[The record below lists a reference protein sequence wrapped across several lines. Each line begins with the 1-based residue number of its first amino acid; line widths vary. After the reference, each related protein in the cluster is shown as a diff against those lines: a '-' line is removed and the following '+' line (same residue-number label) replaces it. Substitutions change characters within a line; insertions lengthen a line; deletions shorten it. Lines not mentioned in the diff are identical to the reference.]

1 MHMKASELNPLR
13 RTFGYFVR
21 GIPVVFL
28 KNDILF
34 RDRDASDD
42 YFRLVADDG
51 GGRPDAPFDHAAAAA
66 FERFATLF
74 HELKHFHDALLCR
87 PLFEQFLRQ
96 NKLTWAVIQIINRL
110 AKRRHLP
117 SIVNDPIWKTDPEL
131 AQLKRIIDDA
141 DEDAYNRSPGL
152 YTRAMIEQQEIELDH
167 LLEASAMT
175 TELLHLY
182 AVHGVDA
189 MERYHAQVVTNTEPL
204 YRFLLERFVALFESD
219 LVRGTDALYC
229 VLGISLFSSDDP
241 VTRLVSLY
249 EALKKDRRILKTEVA
264 TWLTNPFPDE
274 GDFAKQVHCDW
285 LVDAASNEPI
295 DRSVLENREFPI
307 DELAYLHHTLYRT
320 RRKLIRDYVERAQY
334 RADFYVEHLHEFG
347 APPIL
352 FYPLDVDSASTQ
364 VKAMLQ
370 SELHTR
376 DIDHFMIAGADGE
389 QGRLVLA
396 GLRHFPETR
405 SLVSFDVADQ
415 ILFANFCHRYLFEG
429 AEQLYGPLIDE
440 MYLRAL
446 QNLVL
451 GASSRS
457 VKSL

>member
-96 NKLTWAVIQIINRL
+96 NKLTWAVMQIISRL

-117 SIVNDPIWKTDPEL
+117 SSVNDPIWKTDPEL
-131 AQLKRIIDDA
+131 ALLKRITDDA
-141 DEDAYNRSPGL
+141 DEDSYNRSPGL
-152 YTRAMIEQQEIELDH
+152 YTRAMIERQEIGLDH

-189 MERYHAQVVTNTEPL
+189 MKRYHAQVVTNTEPL
-204 YRFLLERFVALFESD
+204 YRFLLEHFVTLFDSD

-229 VLGISLFSSDDP
+229 VLGISLYSSVDP
-241 VTRLVSLY
+241 VTRLVLLY
-249 EALKKDRRILKTEVA
+249 EALKKDRTILGTEVA
-264 TWLTNPFPDE
+264 TWLANSFPAED
-274 GDFAKQVHCDW
+274 DFAKRVYSDW
-285 LVDAASNEPI
+285 LVDAASNEPLEP
-295 DRSVLENREFPI
+295 SLLENHEFPI
-307 DELAYLHHTLYRT
+307 DELAYLHHTLYRA
-320 RRKLIRDYVERAQY
+320 RRKLIRDYVKRAQY

-352 FYPLDVDSASTQ
+352 FYPLDVDSAATQ
-364 VKAMLQ
+364 AKAMLQ
-370 SELHTR
+370 RELHTR
-376 DIDHFMIAGADGE
+376 GIDHFIIAGVNDEE
-389 QGRLVLA
+389 QGMLVLG
-396 GLRHFPETR
+396 GLCHFPETR

-429 AEQLYGPLIDE
+429 TEQLYGPLIDE
-440 MYLRAL
+440 MYLRTL
-446 QNLVL
+446 RNFVL
-451 GASSRS
+451 GASP
-457 VKSL
+457 K

>member
-1 MHMKASELNPLR
+1 MKAFELNPLR

-21 GIPVVFL
+21 GIPIVFL

-34 RDRDASDD
+34 RERDASDD

-51 GGRPDAPFDHAAAAA
+51 GGRPDVPFDHAAAAA
-66 FERFATLF
+66 FERCATLF

-96 NKLTWAVIQIINRL
+96 NKLTWAVMQIISRL

-117 SIVNDPIWKTDPEL
+117 SSVNDPIWKTDSEL

-152 YTRAMIEQQEIELDH
+152 YTRAMIEQQEIGLDH

-189 MERYHAQVVTNTEPL
+189 MDRYHEQVVNNTEPL
-204 YRFLLERFVALFESD
+204 YRFLLEHFVTLFDSD

-229 VLGISLFSSDDP
+229 VLGISLYRSDDP
-241 VTRLVSLY
+241 VTQLVLLY
-249 EALKKDRRILKTEVA
+249 EALKKDRTILKTEVA
-264 TWLTNPFPDE
+264 AWLANPFPSE
-274 GDFAKQVHCDW
+274 EDFAKRVYCDW

-295 DRSVLENREFPI
+295 DPSLLENREFPV
-307 DELAYLHHTLYRT
+307 DELAYLHHTLYRA

-352 FYPLDVDSASTQ
+352 FYPLDVDSAVTQ
-364 VKAMLQ
+364 VKAVLQ
-370 SELHTR
+370 GELNR
-376 DIDHFMIAGADGE
+376 RGIDHFMIAGADDEE
-389 QGRLVLA
+389 QWRLVLA
-396 GLRHFPETR
+396 GLCHFPETR
-405 SLVSFDVADQ
+405 SLVSFNVADQ